1 MYIGYIRHFYFIATP
16 LFRRAKNFI
25 GQKPHFWA
33 RFGLKRA
40 KTPKWHFFSGLRAR
54 GMRDPLLA
62 RAQGSHQK
70 SGHLDPKRPRNRPQK
85 SKIGPKN
92 HFFLRYLAL
101 APPRSL
107 RDALFIAY
115 SCSPRAHRSNG
126 VSHSPN
132 PVREPPQKW
141 LQSWSG
147 GDFWGQNGV
156 NPPRTCFFTISPP
169 EGVQTRVR
177 GQNRGNWT
185 LRVHF

>member
-1 MYIGYIRHFYFIATP
+1 MLCHFFGREP
-16 LFRRAKNFI
+16 PRNPK
-25 GQKPHFWA
+25 KPIFWA

-62 RAQGSHQK
+62 RAQGSHQV
-70 SGHLDPKRPRNRPQK
+70 SGHLAPKRPRNRPRK

-156 NPPRTCFFTISPP
+156 NPPRTLFFTISPP
-169 EGVQTRVR
+169 EGVQTCVR
-177 GQNRGNWT
+177 CLNRGF
-185 LRVHF
+185 LGC

>member
-1 MYIGYIRHFYFIATP
+1 MLCHFFGREP
-16 LFRRAKNFI
+16 PRNPK
-25 GQKPHFWA
+25 KPIFWA

-62 RAQGSHQK
+62 RAQGSHQV
-70 SGHLDPKRPRNRPQK
+70 SGHLAPKRPRNRPRK
-85 SKIGPKN
+85 SKIAKKKY
-92 HFFLRYLAL
+92 FFLRYLAL

-107 RDALFIAY
+107 RDRIFIAY

-156 NPPRTCFFTISPP
+156 NPPRTCFFTISHP
-169 EGVQTRVR
+169 EGVQRCVR
-177 GQNRGNWT
+177 GQNRGFWAW
-185 LRVHF
+185 RVHL